1 MSLIVGLG
9 NPGAKYSKNRHN
21 AGFMAVDLLISEL
34 KPHDISK
41 KEFKGELYRSGS
53 IYLLKPHTF
62 MNLSGESVLSV
73 KNYFKIENVI
83 VIHDEIELPIGAL
96 RFKFAGGH
104 AGHNGL
110 KSIDSHITADYFR
123 VRIGIGKPEH
133 KADVANYCLDD
144 FRSGELENM
153 KSSFDNSCS
162 GALELAKGSEVT
174 EVSSKY
180 TINIK

>member
-21 AGFMAVDLLISEL
+21 AGFMAIDFLLNEL
-34 KPHDISK
+34 KPHDITK
-41 KEFKGELYRSGS
+41 KEFKGELYRHGS
-53 IYLLKPHTF
+53 IYFLKPHTF
-62 MNLSGESVLSV
+62 MNLSGESVQAV

-83 VIHDEIELPIGAL
+83 VIHDEIELAIGAL

-110 KSIDSHITADYFR
+110 KSIDSHIGADYHR
-123 VRIGIGKPEH
+123 VRIGIGKPVH
-133 KADVANYCLDD
+133 KSEVADYCLDD

-153 KSSFDNSCS
+153 KISFENACN
-162 GALELAKGSEVT
+162 GALELAKGT
-174 EVSSKY
+174 ELAKVSSSY